1 MFQDIILYGIIAVV
15 IYAMV
20 RVMIETMVA
29 EWGIIPTVLGII
41 VSTVIGIGQH
51 IIENNSQ

>member
-15 IYAMV
+15 IYAMI

-29 EWGIIPTVLGII
+29 EWGIIPTVLVII

>member
-20 RVMIETMVA
+20 RMMIETMVA
-29 EWGIIPTVLGII
+29 EWGIIPTVLVII

>member
-29 EWGIIPTVLGII
+29 EWGIIPTVLLII
-41 VSTVIGIGQH
+41 VSVIVGIGKH
-51 IIENNSQ
+51 ITENNSQ